1 MPTKTAAAFATL
13 AWCTALFPALA
24 LAGPSGLPKEPAKE
38 IPKQL
43 EPWVP
48 WVLHGAEASR
58 CPFLSNGTDG
68 DEATTNC
75 LWPSRLTIQVG
86 DKSGS
91 FAQQWRVFDA
101 RGGWVPLPGDVKSW
115 PQDVRIDG
123 VAAVISDRE
132 GAPRVHVPV
141 GEHRVTGDFGW
152 SSQPEALQLP
162 AETGLLALT
171 LRGQAVDIPEWEES
185 GKLWLEK
192 RVRLEDK
199 PEEDRLVVNVVR
211 RLDDEIPAV
220 VTTQLQL
227 AVSGKNRE
235 VVIGPALLPGFTATW
250 LQSPL
255 PVRLEADGRLRV
267 QLRPGDWTVNLGARS
282 PGRSKR
288 SPNPRWR
295 RRGPTRPCGPS
306 PRTTSCGRRRSRA

>member
-1 MPTKTAAAFATL
+1 MPTKTAAAFACL
-13 AWCTALFPALA
+13 AWCAALSPALA
-24 LAGPSGLPKEPAKE
+24 LAEPKGVPKEPAKE

-58 CPFLSNGTDG
+58 CPFMPASTDG
-68 DEATTNC
+68 NDSDDGADPATNC
-75 LWPSRLTIQVG
+75 LWPSRLSVQVG

-91 FAQQWRVFDA
+91 FEQQWRIFNI

-123 VAAVISDRE
+123 AAAVISDHE

-141 GEHRVTGDFGW
+141 GEHKVTGDFNW

-162 AETGLLALT
+162 AETGLLTLT
-171 LRGQAVDIPEWEES
+171 LRGKVVDIPEWDES

-192 RVRLEDK
+192 RVKVEDK

-220 VTTQLQL
+220 VATQLQL
-227 AVSGKNRE
+227 TCSPTKL
-235 VVIGPALLPGFTATW
+235 PAISRWLAYKIAICASLWASSALSASPKPGSSSCAIRHKRKDFTAG
-250 LQSPL
+250 QS
-255 PVRLEADGRLRV
+255 
-267 QLRPGDWTVNLGARS
+267 RS
-282 PGRSKR
+282 S
-288 SPNPRWR
+288 N
-295 RRGPTRPCGPS
+295 
-306 PRTTSCGRRRSRA
+306 A